1 MRHALV
7 ALFVLLAC
15 AQSAAAQQVPGTNT
29 PFGGL
34 ARQLAGIE
42 FIKAEIS
49 DLRREL
55 SRCDGPPASKSGAC
69 ASRALLQAKLNYL
82 LEVSTMLGDPD
93 TAGAPPK
100 AAPAA
105 TDPSDYQTELRYL
118 QEQLASDR
126 SGFYVMSENR
136 AKSFIIQHCQA
147 MHDLERFTVAFMTSD
162 EVVAYRKDVQAGR
175 IKAAINDCIK
185 GFDAKEIV
193 ANRKAA
199 LEYCVPA
206 TTEKYGART
215 LLGPCMVKHD
225 ILQAL
230 CKQELELHVAWSDH
244 RYPEQRHAPQG
255 CPLDRVR
262 ISPSETDAIMA
273 LPRGR
278 TMPEL
283 PAKFFAPPNVAVP
296 PRPPLAI
303 PAGTTI
309 EVKLP
314 GSWDGFAIDNPA
326 NPVITANLQQ
336 PLVIGGKTVL
346 QQYTN
351 VTLKTRILGP
361 SQIGERPERVQI
373 GFTTDEVN
381 IDAPDCR
388 VCGKWADLKS
398 NEVVFTVPYLKTAQD
413 QGLPLETIV
422 RFTIGGS
429 GSVEMPSAQ
438 KPGPQPTRT
447 QPPARPAP
455 TAPPPTA
462 GPATAP
468 PPSPA
473 ADPATRA
480 QRVQACVIQAI
491 KDHPNPLEQGPAIA
505 ACAQI
510 K

>member
-1 MRHALV
+1 
-7 ALFVLLAC
+7 VLLA
-15 AQSAAAQQVPGTNT
+15 SARFAVAQQVPGTNT
-29 PFGGL
+29 PFGGF

-49 DLRREL
+49 NLRREI
-55 SRCDGPPASKSGAC
+55 SRCDGPPAIKSGAC

-100 AAPAA
+100 AAPKP
-105 TDPSDYQTELRYL
+105 TDASDYQTELRYL

-126 SGFYVMSENR
+126 SGLYQLSENR
-136 AKSFIIQHCQA
+136 AKFFIILHCQA
-147 MHDLERFTVAFMTSD
+147 MNDLYALTAFMTSD
-162 EVVAYRKDVQAGR
+162 EVVAYNNDVKAGK
-175 IKAAINDCIK
+175 IKSAVNDCIR
-185 GFDAKEIV
+185 GFDIKEIV

-199 LEYCVPA
+199 FEYCVPA
-206 TTEKYGART
+206 TTEKYGGRT
-215 LLGPCMVKHD
+215 LLNACMQRHD
-225 ILQAL
+225 MLQAL
-230 CKQELELHVAWSDH
+230 CKQELELHVAWSNH
-244 RYPEQRHAPQG
+244 KYPEQRHAPQA
-255 CPLDRVR
+255 CPLDRIL
-262 ISPSETDAIMA
+262 ISPSETDAIMGM
-273 LPRGR
+273 PRGR

-283 PAKFFAPPNVAVP
+283 PAKFFAPPNVAAP

-361 SQIGERPERVQI
+361 SQIGERPERVQV

-398 NEVVFTVPYLKTAQD
+398 NELVFTVPYLKTPQD
-413 QGLPLETIV
+413 QGLPLETRM
-422 RFTIGGS
+422 RFTIGAS

-438 KPGPQPTRT
+438 KPGSPPPRT
-447 QPPARPAP
+447 QPPARAAP
-455 TAPPPTA
+455 TVPPPSA

-468 PPSPA
+468 PSSPA

-480 QRVQACVIQAI
+480 QRVQACVIQAM